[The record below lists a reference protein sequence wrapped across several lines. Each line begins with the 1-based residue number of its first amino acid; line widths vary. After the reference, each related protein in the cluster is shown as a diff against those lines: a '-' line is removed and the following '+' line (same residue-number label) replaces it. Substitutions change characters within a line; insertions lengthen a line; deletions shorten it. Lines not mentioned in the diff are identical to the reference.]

1 MENSEVH
8 VRSKT
13 VGFTGMKDELSEEVE
28 QFLNEKVNG
37 GYDLV
42 SVSFSDFEA
51 QELVAFMTVYR

>member
-1 MENSEVH
+1 MENHEAH

-13 VGFTGMKDELSEEVE
+13 IGFDGMKDELSEEVE
-28 QFLNEKVNG
+28 RFLNKKVNG

>member
-1 MENSEVH
+1 MENHEAH

-13 VGFTGMKDELSEEVE
+13 IGFTGMKDELSEEVE
-28 QFLNEKVNG
+28 QFLNEKVNE
-37 GYDLV
+37 GYEIV

>member
-1 MENSEVH
+1 MENHEAH

-13 VGFTGMKDELSEEVE
+13 GGFDGMKDELSEEVKR
-28 QFLNEKVNG
+28 FLNKKVNG

-51 QELVAFMTVYR
+51 RELGAYDRL

>member
-1 MENSEVH
+1 MENHEAH

-13 VGFTGMKDELSEEVE
+13 VGFTGMKDELSEEVKR
-28 QFLNEKVNG
+28 FLNKKVNG